1 MSVPVLCCIHEIM
14 KKIILKGDFVM
25 SIKVAIAGARGKM
38 GAEAVHTVMK
48 NEKMELVATLDYKK
62 VGDTLASLELFPDHF
77 EIPIFTDFEKL
88 VTETKPDVFIDLTN
102 PHCVYEHTKQA
113 LLHNV
118 RPVVGTTGFTDE
130 QLQELVDI
138 AKEKG
143 IGCIIAPNFAIGAI
157 LMMKF
162 AKEAA
167 KYFPDVE
174 IIEMH
179 HDQKLDAPSGT
190 GIKTAQ
196 MISKVREEKQQG
208 HSNEKETHAGARGAN
223 YEGMRIHSVRLPGLV
238 AHQQVLF
245 GGTGELLT
253 IRHDSLNRGSF
264 MGGVAFCIE
273 EVMKLESLIYGLEN
287 II

>member
-1 MSVPVLCCIHEIM
+1 MT
-14 KKIILKGDFVM
+14 
-25 SIKVAIAGARGKM
+25 IKVAIAGARGKM
-38 GAEAVHTVMK
+38 GTEAVHTIMK
-48 NEKMELVATLDYKK
+48 NEGMELVAALDYKD
-62 VGDTLASLELFPDHF
+62 VGSTLGMLEEFPTHY
-77 EIPIFTDFEKL
+77 EVPIFTNFPEL
-88 VTETKPDVFIDLTN
+88 IRTTKPDVLVDLTN
-102 PHCVYEHTKQA
+102 PLNVYERTKQA

-130 QLQELVDI
+130 QLAELQQL
-138 AKEKG
+138 ATEKQL
-143 IGCIIAPNFAIGAI
+143 GCIIAPNFAIGAI

-196 MISKVREEKQQG
+196 LISDVRAAKQQG
-208 HSNEKETHAGARGAN
+208 HPDEKETMAGTRGAN
-223 YEGMRIHSVRLPGLV
+223 FDGMHIHSVRLPGLV

-264 MGGVAFCIE
+264 MGGITFSIE
-273 EVMKLESLIYGLEN
+273 EVMKRHTLIYGLEN